1 MDTRYNADPQLHE
14 LEKKLWKLQDD
25 LAQAATPLQKRLA
38 QAAIAQ
44 AQRDYRAIPQGQA
57 TDPESAH

>member
-1 MDTRYNADPQLHE
+1 
-14 LEKKLWKLQDD
+14 LEKKLWKLQAD

-44 AQRDYRAIPQGQA
+44 TQRDYRAIPQGPA
-57 TDPESAH
+57 TDPASAH

>member
-1 MDTRYNADPQLHE
+1 MNARYNTDPRLRE
-14 LEKKLWKLQDD
+14 LEHKLWQLQND
-25 LAQAATPLQKRLA
+25 LAQAKTPLQKRLA

-57 TDPESAH
+57 TDPASAH

>member
-14 LEKKLWKLQDD
+14 LEKKLWKMQAD

-44 AQRDYRAIPQGQA
+44 TQRDYRAIPQGPA
-57 TDPESAH
+57 TDPASAH